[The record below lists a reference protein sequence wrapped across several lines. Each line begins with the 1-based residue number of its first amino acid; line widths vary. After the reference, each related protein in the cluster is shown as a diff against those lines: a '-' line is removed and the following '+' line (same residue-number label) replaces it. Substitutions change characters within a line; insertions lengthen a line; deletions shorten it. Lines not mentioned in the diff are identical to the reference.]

1 MMEHGVCRIIF
12 HFDLAFPMLMSPH
25 GHYQTITEFGTHD
38 ELLKR
43 GGSYAALYQA
53 SV

>member
-1 MMEHGVCRIIF
+1 MMEHG
-12 HFDLAFPMLMSPH
+12 S
-25 GHYQTITEFGTHD
+25 ITEFGTHD

-43 GGSYAALYQA
+43 GGSYAALYHA

>member
-1 MMEHGVCRIIF
+1 MIIF
-12 HFDLAFPMLMSPH
+12 HFDLAVPMLMLARGLFQS
-25 GHYQTITEFGTHD
+25 ITEFGTHD

-43 GGSYAALYQA
+43 GGSYAALYHA